1 MPDVSGLAMQPEV
14 RPRIRVLRLTT
25 KHITLPGQLVS
36 SERDALHPWLSRHR
50 ESAEK
55 AANYVSR
62 LARRAAVSNPRR
74 REWPV
79 HCPSKPASMAAR
91 VTMAAATVGV
101 MRPDGVPTL
110 RA

>member
-1 MPDVSGLAMQPEV
+1 MEGRRVAHETDRGPVSRYPSMF
-14 RPRIRVLRLTT
+14 
-25 KHITLPGQLVS
+25 ITLPGQRVS
-36 SERDALHPWLSRHR
+36 SEGDALHLWLSRHR

-55 AANYVSR
+55 AADYVSR

-79 HCPSKPASMAAR
+79 QFPSKPASMAAR
-91 VTMAAATVGV
+91 VTMAAVTIGV
-101 MRPDGVPTL
+101 MRSDGAPTL